1 MIDCDLMK
9 RRRHTLNTWCRRGI
23 SLFIVGMLWLPT
35 FSVLGQQDTVNDD
48 PQVTI
53 HVVQRGETLFRI
65 AENYGLTLEE
75 IAQVNQIADPG
86 SILIGQRLI
95 IPIGGLPESS
105 VEVQTHVVQPGETL
119 TSIAELYGMAPDAL
133 ALLNNIALTSI
144 IVGGQTLEVSGPNA
158 SQAGVTI
165 AHVVERGESLFSI
178 ATQYGTTIEKIQE
191 ANDIEDPTLIFADQ
205 TLTIPDAQPPRIAPD
220 LPEVVTSVGITPVFF
235 TEGQSG
241 RVRMTTGGSAAI
253 VGRFLDHDLTV
264 IPNSN
269 NTEHTILIAIPM
281 YTRADVYPMHFTVIP
296 AGGQSVSVTIN
307 VRILTGGYDTQDIE
321 LPEDRL
327 DLLNPAVEDNELSI
341 LRRVTSAFNP
351 ERYFDGP
358 LSLPAAAVMNEPYGT
373 HRSYNGGP
381 VDRYHNGAD
390 FAGVPGTPVLA
401 AAPGRVVLAD
411 TLYIRG
417 NAVVI
422 DHGWGVYTNYA
433 HMDER
438 YVELG
443 QFVSTGDTI
452 GTIGNTGRATGAHL
466 HWEVWLNGVAVDPMQ
481 WVRQSFP

>member
-1 MIDCDLMK
+1 
-9 RRRHTLNTWCRRGI
+9 
-23 SLFIVGMLWLPT
+23 MLWLPT
-35 FSVLGQQDTVNDD
+35 FSVVGQQDD
-48 PQVTI
+48 PTLTI

-65 AENYGLTLEE
+65 AEHYGLSLQD
-75 IAQVNQIADPG
+75 IAQVNDIVDPG
-86 SILIGQRLI
+86 SIEIGQRLI
-95 IPIGGLPESS
+95 IPIGGLPNPS
-105 VEVQTHVVQPGETL
+105 VDGQTHVVQPGETL
-119 TSIAELYGMAPDAL
+119 TSIAALYGMTPDQL
-133 ALLNNIALTSI
+133 ALLNDISLNSI
-144 IVGGQTLEVSGPNA
+144 IAGGQTLVVNDPNA
-158 SQAGVTI
+158 SGVGVTI
-165 AHVVERGESLFSI
+165 EHVVERGESLFSI
-178 ATQYGTTIEKIQE
+178 AVQYSTTMEKIQE

-205 TLTIPDAQPPRIAPD
+205 TLIVPDAQPPRIAAD
-220 LPEVVTSVGITPVFF
+220 LPEVVVSVDVAPVFF

-241 RVRMTTGGSAAI
+241 RIHLATRKPTAI
-253 VGRFLDHDLTV
+253 VAAFLDRDLTV
-264 IPNSN
+264 IPNTS
-269 NTEHTILIAIPM
+269 NTEHTMLIAIPM
-281 YTRADVYPMHFTVIP
+281 YTSADVYPMQFTVIP
-296 AGGQSVSVTIN
+296 VDGQSISFAIN
-307 VRILTGGYDTQDIE
+307 IRILDGGYDTQDIE

-341 LRRVTSAFNP
+341 LRRITSIFNP
-351 ERYFDGP
+351 ERYYDGP

-373 HRSYNGGP
+373 YRSYNGGP

-433 HMDER
+433 HLDER

-443 QFVSTGDTI
+443 QFVSTGDAI

-481 WVRQSFP
+481 WARESLQ